1 MPVFLFSDIE
11 GSTQKWE
18 THKEAMAKALAL
30 HDAIL
35 LAALSKFGGKVIK
48 NTGDGVFAMF
58 ENRQALQC
66 ALSTQLEISKNDW
79 SSVNGMKIRMALHAG
94 DAEKRGEDYFGPVI
108 NRTARILAT
117 GWGGQI
123 VLTPTAQSSSDL
135 PEGANLESLGTHLL
149 KDLSDPQP
157 LLGLTH
163 KLLPQQKIPPLR
175 SLTSRPNNLPS
186 PSTSFFG
193 RESELKTIAAI
204 FKDPSC
210 RLVTVVGQG
219 GMGKSRLAIQAA
231 ADRLDEFSD
240 GVYFVPLAP
249 VLSPATLATAV
260 AGAVPFSFSGES
272 DVAKELFRYLKDKNL
287 LLVMDNFE
295 HLVVGASFISEML
308 KAAPNLR
315 ILVTSRIRMNLSEE
329 WVLELEGMSFPKG
342 EAEGPLETF
351 GAVKF
356 FDLRPKGAKR
366 VHAR

>member
-58 ENRQALQC
+58 DNRQALQC
-66 ALSTQLEISKNDW
+66 ALSTQLEISHNDW
-79 SSVNGMKIRMALHAG
+79 SSVSGLKIRMALHAG

-123 VLTPTAQSSSDL
+123 VLTPAAQSASDL
-135 PEGANLESLGTHLL
+135 PEGAALESLGTHLL

-157 LLGLTH
+157 LLGLMH
-163 KLLPQQKIPPLR
+163 NSLPQQKFPPLR

-186 PSTSFFG
+186 PSTAFFG

-231 ADRLDEFSD
+231 ADRLDDFSD

-260 AGAVPFSFSGES
+260 AGAVPFSFSGEA
-272 DVAKELFRYLKDKNL
+272 DVAMELFRYLKDKNL

-295 HLVVGASFISEML
+295 HLLVGASFISEML

-342 EAEGPLETF
+342 EGLFVF
-351 GAVKF
+351 GIHKPPYCE
-356 FDLRPKGAKR
+356 DEKQKEE
-366 VHAR
+366 